1 MRNALVFAL
10 ALSCAAPA
18 HLRAQGTPVRVAESP
33 ARLQLEQELVLGG
46 MDGPAAF
53 GRIMDVK
60 LGRRGKV
67 YVADDR
73 RPGVLVF
80 DRGGRLVGSVGREG
94 RGPGEFQAPW
104 RIALDAN
111 DSLFVW
117 DVGLRR
123 VSVFGPDLAHARD
136 FRVPPHWVVNSMAF
150 LPDGSLLVA
159 AYGPGEAGVLHV
171 LDRRGALRST
181 FGPRPPP
188 GDFAGFEASLLGGYA
203 AVDGARIVYSNKSP
217 YEVSVL
223 DRASGRLLSRC
234 TGNPAWTT
242 PPSSVVRQT
251 PQAAALEMNRYV
263 HSAGVFPLGDGR
275 YLNVLFDPVQNR
287 ATVDLLTDRCVL
299 ERRTT
304 LPGNLVFSDLA
315 AGRLA
320 ASRELDYPEVVIY
333 RVRVVGA
340 PGQPSPTGHAS
351 RRPPPPS

>member
-1 MRNALVFAL
+1 MRNALLL
-10 ALSCAAPA
+10 AAVLSGAAPPCLTA
-18 HLRAQGTPVRVAESP
+18 QSTPIRAAESP
-33 ARLQLEQELVLGG
+33 ARVQLEQELVLGA

-53 GRIMDVK
+53 GRILDVK
-60 LGRRGKV
+60 LGRQGNV

-104 RIALDAN
+104 RLALDAN

-123 VSVFGPDLAHARD
+123 VSVFGPNLAHARD

-150 LPDGSLLVA
+150 LPDGSLLLG
-159 AYGPGEAGVLHV
+159 AYGPGEAGVVHV
-171 LDRRGALRST
+171 LDRTGAIRRTL
-181 FGPRPPP
+181 GPRPPQ
-188 GDFAGFEASLLGGYA
+188 GDLAGFEASLLGGYA
-203 AVDGARIVYSNKSP
+203 AVDGTRIAYSNKSP
-217 YEVSVL
+217 YEVSFL
-223 DRASGRLLSRC
+223 DRASGRALSRC

-263 HSAGVFPLGDGR
+263 HSAGIFPLGGGR

-287 ATVDLLTDRCVL
+287 ATVDLLTDRCIL

-304 LPGNLVFSDLA
+304 LPGNLVFSDLV

-333 RVRVVGA
+333 RVRVLDA
-340 PGQPSPTGHAS
+340 PGQPANPTPQP
-351 RRPPPPS
+351 RRNP